1 MSCRIKRNFT
11 LIELLVNTSISSL
24 CFFKR
29 GDKQEVQNT
38 PLFLKEKGGA
48 GERGNFFSREK
59 KFPLSPAHAHFTLI
73 ELLVVVAIIAIRAAI
88 LLPALQ
94 QARARGQATQCLN
107 NIKQLGFAVNRYADE
122 NDGHGPCPKLDA
134 TYHYIWAN
142 RGAQGTLGKYLGYPF
157 SNKDGEGYC
166 APLAYCPR
174 GGRGHDGTV
183 QEYVWSTTS
192 YAVNGYL
199 GVAPYLGTAYMQKY
213 STVRFGSKV
222 MVVGEIGPVKNF
234 GPFTHPNI
242 TTTNTNYTTNNL
254 AYFQYLAFRHPAKRG
269 ASVAFVDGH
278 AATVSPNDYPVGTH
292 GYSAGGDKKNLFR
305 DNY

>member
-1 MSCRIKRNFT
+1 MTHKGAYSVHCNGLKLYSFT
-11 LIELLVNTSISSL
+11 LIELLVTTAQQNCLFKTKNNTSLRPSGRTSRLPQANSSHL
-24 CFFKR
+24 HIFTR
-29 GDKQEVQNT
+29 S
-38 PLFLKEKGGA
+38 A
-48 GERGNFFSREK
+48 
-59 KFPLSPAHAHFTLI
+59 FTLI
-73 ELLVVVAIIAIRAAI
+73 ELLVVVAIIAILAAI

-134 TYHYIWAN
+134 TYHYIWGN

-157 SNKDGEGYC
+157 SNKEGEGYC

-213 STVRFGSKV
+213 STVRLGSKV
-222 MVVGEIGPVKNF
+222 MVVGEIGPVKKF

-278 AATVSPNDYPVGTH
+278 AATVAPGDYAVGTH